1 MAYVHSKYEVMMVP
15 AGLPTSISGVAE
27 RGAVNLGVTGVQ
39 AVYAPGFVPHIIRGA
54 AVNPLVTT
62 ALSNAAHL
70 SFRAD
75 ISTPGTPTEL
85 FKIILPTTFVAD
97 SNIHKSVY
105 YRPTYNIEIKPGM
118 VVDMNVTAVGSGFG
132 IVTLYVEPRW
142 EEPANVTTMVAT
154 T

>member
-1 MAYVHSKYEVMMVP
+1 MAYTHSKYEVMMLPV
-15 AGLPTSISGVAE
+15 GTPTSISGVAE
-27 RGAVNLGVTGVQ
+27 REPVNLGVTGVQ
-39 AVYAPGFVPHIIRGA
+39 AIYAPGFVPHIIRGA

-62 ALSNAAHL
+62 ALTNAAHL
-70 SFRAD
+70 SFRSD
-75 ISTPGTPTEL
+75 LTTPGTPTEL

-97 SNIHKSVY
+97 SNIHKSVF

-118 VVDMNVTAVGSGFG
+118 VVDMHVTAVGSGYG

-142 EEPANVTTMVAT
+142 EEPGNVTTMVAT